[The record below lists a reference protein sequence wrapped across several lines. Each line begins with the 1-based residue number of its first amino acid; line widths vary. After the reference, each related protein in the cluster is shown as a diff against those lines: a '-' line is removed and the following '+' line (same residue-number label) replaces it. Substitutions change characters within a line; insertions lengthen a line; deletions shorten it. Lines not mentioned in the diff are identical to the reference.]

1 MLRVMGQEL
10 FPLQVR
16 DSGLY
21 ECVATSPVGETRW
34 GISLE
39 VQGGSW
45 KCHFSGDTVALG
57 TEPPQTSM
65 HLPAG
70 DESDL
75 SLPSPAPGLLP
86 GPPSTPVVTNV
97 TQSSVTLSWKG
108 NKDSGATDVTSYIVE
123 AFRYHTRLFSGCR
136 DDVVA

>member
-21 ECVATSPVGETRW
+21 ECVATSPAGETRW

-45 KCHFSGDTVALG
+45 RCHCSEDTMALG
-57 TEPPQTSM
+57 TKPLQTSM

-70 DESDL
+70 DESNL

-97 TQSSVTLSWKG
+97 TKSSVTLSWKG
-108 NKDSGATDVTSYIVE
+108 NEDSGATDVTCYIVE
-123 AFRYHTRLFSGCR
+123 AFRYHTLLRLQG
-136 DDVVA
+136 